1 MYDLLFQINESGK
14 KNDLS
19 SFELCLI
26 PMIIVKVII
35 IPIIEELFFRKFLI
49 MKIKFN
55 ALLSILIS
63 SLLFSL
69 VHLNYIHKSYI
80 ALFGGLISGY
90 IYHKTDKVI
99 YSILF
104 HISWNFLVHYSKYYY
119 VPFIQ

>member
-1 MYDLLFQINESGK
+1 
-14 KNDLS
+14 
-19 SFELCLI
+19 
-26 PMIIVKVII
+26 MIIGKVII
-35 IPIIEELFFRKFLI
+35 IPIIEELFFRKVLI
-49 MKIKFN
+49 TKMKIKFN

-69 VHLNYIHKSYI
+69 VHLPYIHKSYI

-104 HISWNFLVHYSKYYY
+104 HIPWNFLVHYSKYYY